1 LAVSSPAQAVPF
13 EARGE
18 DHGRRKHPG
27 EREPGAALLW
37 QNPRLLALEVTMKR
51 APFLPLAG
59 LLLSA
64 ALAVPATAE
73 IYAFSRRRVRR
84 RLLEALSSAA

>member
-1 LAVSSPAQAVPF
+1 
-13 EARGE
+13 
-18 DHGRRKHPG
+18 
-27 EREPGAALLW
+27 
-37 QNPRLLALEVTMKR
+37 MKR